1 MAKSVPEGLREALEQ
16 YLLGLG
22 PEVDTGYLRLVLAGP
37 PTKML
42 EDLFSILTQGDGS
55 PWQPSPGISVPVFL
69 VSETQAQIGTGLSC
83 ICNWDYALTVRNT
96 FPSFILLVDVAEWDE
111 RTYSMVNATATIGR
125 PLSAIKRSVPPL
137 REWNSLYAELVRI
150 VAREVG
156 LEYGDLE
163 AALRQSLRDLPA
175 LQPLQ
180 QHLLPWEIV
189 DRLAGLPTD
198 GISVDFNEVA
208 AECGLLASSDVG
220 TFGRSRS
227 VLGRLGRHLD
237 ENGIEGGIDELKA
250 TSRGDE
256 LAMHLDSLGDHIRR
270 EATSAAA
277 FRRAPS
283 YFLRC
288 PLPRPEWWQVLTLAE
303 LEHMLAEIGRGPAT
317 ERIVV
322 TCTNAL
328 NCQYVPGE
336 PYVVQDS
343 PQICVESPSEQFQSL
358 TLSRRIG
365 RRRSALVATP
375 GLVASP
381 WIFTESAAP
390 GHDSGL
396 SYVAEDTGALPAS
409 VSVISLAQFAPRA
422 YITCQGSGTVKVGTP
437 RRSRSGA
444 RWEQQIELR
453 TSGSKTFRAYCSPGV
468 AAVSVPRRQL
478 QVDVYEG
485 VTDIHLEIDGDE
497 EIGIDFV
504 NDSGIALSTTNLNII
519 LRHEDQ
525 ETELSVFDALVRAHQ
540 EGKRE
545 LLTATAT
552 DSWLRRME
560 DYVLANEESWRP
572 ALACPGWSDS
582 SPSRLSSKARLLGSI
597 VPQVDPRPSADS
609 LSAPRDFLE
618 ARDRVRG
625 WLRRQALQLPEIDLS
640 SEDVARLT
648 ANYLDAYRKWIEAE
662 PEEACWAD
670 VIAILEKDPIQY
682 GQQQYAAREPIA
694 ILLSP
699 LHPLRLAWQVAAQN
713 LLSAS
718 LEAPCPLAGLLD
730 PHRCPDALA
739 LPIARSGGVP
749 TWRPYLSVSCQ
760 DALWGLL
767 WNANRVRDFH
777 NHESLVELSR
787 VGAVPRGVQT
797 GFTASQARKT
807 LEEITR
813 VLPTRSIMR
822 LGIVSSGSGG
832 SSCSDGLMDWCR
844 DRFQDD
850 NEIVSGPRSIE
861 VYDSRSV
868 AYQPPNEEI
877 ASLADDTG
885 HRVRWFE
892 FGPTVTKDLVIVD
905 QLGIAEPS
913 PEFHEWKSPTSEGSL
928 VRNRLRMDLNSA
940 QWVVESRTGVTV
952 RSEDRLLD
960 QIGIV
965 TTLVEEL
972 ATARALSSHLGFTPN
987 PEVMDTELQEAKF
1000 LAVSSAEIDPAC
1012 FVRGTPHGGGYL
1024 WDYQLP
1030 QAQGPGEQRGGFY
1043 LLARPTDAIK
1053 TAVRSALELV
1063 TQSGIDLDALLLE
1076 TSRRGIP
1083 ILKRLSAGGSQAR
1096 GELGMLLAVRLLQ
1109 DAFRGRGGRVR
1120 LPVVDGN
1127 ALHMVLPVDPW
1138 TAPLDMVRR
1147 SLDEG
1152 SAATRPDL
1160 IVVCIQME
1168 PGQVVDIRLVPL
1180 EVKFR
1185 ESVMSNRD
1193 KVDSLKQA
1201 SSLGNLLGQILEDS
1215 PQNDL
1220 WRLCG
1225 RGFLAEMLDYGFRVY
1240 GDKSLTG
1247 KEPEEW
1253 VTLHQESLAS
1263 VLDGTATVTVA
1274 SEGRLLVVEESLV
1287 TQAVDLDGDG
1297 LRETFILNRED
1308 AGALLEEESVLSET
1322 AERLV
1327 ALLELCGPNED
1338 SDAPTIESASTQVPI
1353 ATAPPTLEIVNEE
1366 SGQPHSGNTAGLSPS
1381 AVPGE
1386 VRQRVTEGLAGFIGN
1401 RAAVKTLER
1410 AMLKALLTSPP
1421 QLPASYLF
1429 TGNPSTGKTE
1439 LARRVAR
1446 CLGLPFVSLDGR
1458 GLGNRERLFGLIDG
1472 ALRDSGQSPAQVGTR
1487 YQRPV
1492 FRYPPFVVF
1501 IDEVHLVPRAIQESF
1516 LTALEPKDRSV
1527 LLADRV
1533 ALLPE
1538 ATFLFATTRPSE
1550 VDTAFRTRC
1559 MEITLQDYTEEEVAV
1574 IVGMS
1579 HPDLPDHLR
1588 RKIARYGRLVPRIA
1602 LEVSSELANESLVS
1616 EHQERSLDDH
1626 LEEVRRTRLIDA
1638 NGLGLADIEYLE
1650 LLEGESRAL
1659 GERSI
1664 LTMLTNIDKDRILEE
1679 VEPLVVARLKLA
1691 RKTDRGREITPEG
1704 RRYLL
1709 ELRKQQRG

>member
-1 MAKSVPEGLREALEQ
+1 
-16 YLLGLG
+16 
-22 PEVDTGYLRLVLAGP
+22 
-37 PTKML
+37 ML
-42 EDLFSILTQGDGS
+42 EDLFAILTQGNGS
-55 PWQPSPGISVPVFL
+55 PWQPSPGISLPVFL
-69 VSETQAQIGTGLSC
+69 VSQTPAQISSGQSC

-111 RTYSMVNATATIGR
+111 RTYSMVNATSAIGR

-137 REWNSLYAELVRI
+137 KEWNTLYAELVQI
-150 VAREVG
+150 VAQEVG

-163 AALRQSLRDLPA
+163 AALRECLRDLPA

-180 QHLLPWEIV
+180 QQLLPWEII
-189 DRLAGLPTD
+189 DRLARLPTS
-198 GISVDFNEVA
+198 GIPVDFNEVA
-208 AECGLLASSDVG
+208 AECGLLASSEAG
-220 TFGRSRS
+220 TYGRGRT
-227 VLGRLGRHLD
+227 VLEQLGRLLD
-237 ENGIEGGIDELKA
+237 DNGIEGGIDELKA
-250 TSRGDE
+250 TSRGAQ
-256 LAMHLDSLGDHIRR
+256 LAVHLDGLGDHIRR

-283 YFLRC
+283 FFLRC
-288 PLPRPEWWQVLTLAE
+288 PLPRPEWWQVLTVAE
-303 LEHMLAEIGRGPAT
+303 LERMLAEIGRGPAT
-317 ERIVV
+317 ERISV

-328 NCQYVPGE
+328 NRQQVPGE
-336 PYVVQDS
+336 PYLVKDF
-343 PQICVESPSEQFQSL
+343 PQIYVEHPSGQFQ
-358 TLSRRIG
+358 TLRLARRIG
-365 RRRSALVATP
+365 RRRSELLATP
-375 GLVASP
+375 GFVASP
-381 WIFTESAAP
+381 WIFTEGAAP
-390 GHDSGL
+390 EHDSGL
-396 SYVAEDTGALPAS
+396 TYVAEDAGASPAS
-409 VSVISLAQFAPRA
+409 VSVVSLAQFAPRA
-422 YITCQGSGTVKVGTP
+422 FVTCQGPGTVKVGMP
-437 RRSRSGA
+437 RRSRPGA

-453 TSGSKTFRAYCSPGV
+453 TTGTKTFRAYCSPGV
-468 AAVSVPRRQL
+468 AAVRVPGLQL
-478 QVDVYEG
+478 PQVVYEG
-485 VTDIHLEIDGDE
+485 VADIQLEIDDDD

-504 NDSGIALSTTNLNII
+504 DESGNLLSTTTLDIMV
-519 LRHEDQ
+519 RHEDQ
-525 ETELSVFDALVRAHQ
+525 ETALSVFDALVRAHQ
-540 EGKRE
+540 EGKTE
-545 LLTATAT
+545 PLAATAT

-560 DYVLANEESWRP
+560 DEVLANEESWRP
-572 ALACPGWSDS
+572 ALAGPGWSDS
-582 SPSRLSSKARLLGSI
+582 SPRQLSSNARLLGSV
-597 VPQVDPRPSADS
+597 VPQVDPRPSADHF
-609 LSAPRDFLE
+609 SAPGDFLE
-618 ARDRVRG
+618 ARERVRR

-640 SEDVARLT
+640 AEDVTGLT
-648 ANYLDAYRKWIEAE
+648 ADYLEEYRKWIEAA

-670 VIAILEKDPIQY
+670 VIAILEKEPIQY
-682 GQQQYAAREPIA
+682 GQRQYAAREPIA
-694 ILLSP
+694 VLLSP

-713 LLSAS
+713 TLSAA

-739 LPIARSGGVP
+739 LPIARSGGAP
-749 TWRPYLSVSCQ
+749 TWRPYLSISCQ
-760 DALWGLL
+760 DALWGLF
-767 WNANRVRDFH
+767 WDANRIRDFH
-777 NHESLVELSR
+777 NHESLGELSR

-797 GFTASQARKT
+797 GFTASQSRKT

-822 LGIVSSGSGG
+822 LGIVSSGSGN

-844 DRFQDD
+844 DRFKDD
-850 NEIVSGPRSIE
+850 DEIVSGPRSIE
-861 VYDSRSV
+861 VFDDRTV

-885 HRVRWFE
+885 HRVRWFS
-892 FGPTVTKDLVIVD
+892 FGPAVTKDLVIVD
-905 QLGIAEPS
+905 QLGVAGPS
-913 PEFHEWKSPTSEGSL
+913 PEVHEWKSPTSEGSL

-940 QWVVESRTGVTV
+940 EWVVESRTGLTV

-960 QIGIV
+960 QVGIV
-965 TTLVEEL
+965 TALVEDL
-972 ATARALSSHLGFTPN
+972 ATSRARSSHLGFTPN
-987 PEVMDTELQEAKF
+987 PEVMDTELQNAKF

-1012 FVRGTPHGGGYL
+1012 FVRGTLRGGGYL

-1043 LLARPTDAIK
+1043 LLAQPPDAIK
-1053 TAVRSALELV
+1053 TAVRSALGLV
-1063 TQSGIDLDALLLE
+1063 TQADIDLDALLLE

-1083 ILKRLSAGGSQAR
+1083 ILKRLSAGGTQAK

-1109 DAFRGRGGRVR
+1109 DAFRDQGGRVR

-1127 ALHMVLPVDPW
+1127 TIHMVLPVDPW
-1138 TAPLDMVRR
+1138 TAPIDTVRR
-1147 SLDEG
+1147 NLIEG
-1152 SAATRPDL
+1152 SEATRPDL
-1160 IVVCIQME
+1160 IVVCIRME
-1168 PGQVVDIRLVPL
+1168 PGQGVLIRLVPL

-1185 ESVMSNRD
+1185 EGVMSNRD
-1193 KVDSLKQA
+1193 KTDSLRQA
-1201 SSLGNLLGQILEDS
+1201 KSLGTLLYQVLQDS
-1215 PQNDL
+1215 PRNDL

-1240 GDKSLTG
+1240 GDRSLTG

-1253 VTLHQESLAS
+1253 VIMHQECLAH
-1263 VLDGTATVTVA
+1263 VLDGTAVVTVA
-1274 SEGRLLVVEESLV
+1274 SEGRLLVVDESPL

-1297 LRETFILNRED
+1297 LEETFILNRQD
-1308 AGALLEEESVLSET
+1308 AGALLEEGSVLSET

-1327 ALLELCGPNED
+1327 VLLELCGPIED
-1338 SDAPTIESASTQVPI
+1338 SDATTVESASTQESTVS
-1353 ATAPPTLEIVNEE
+1353 APPT
-1366 SGQPHSGNTAGLSPS
+1366 SGSVTGEPGQRHSGHADGPS
-1381 AVPGE
+1381 RPAVSSE
-1386 VRQRVTEGLAGFIGN
+1386 VRQRVTEGLAGFVGN
-1401 RAAVKTLER
+1401 HAAVETLRR
-1410 AMLKALLTSPP
+1410 ALLRALLTSPP

-1458 GLGNRERLFGLIDG
+1458 GLGNRERLFDLIDG
-1472 ALRDSGQSPAQVGTR
+1472 ALRDSGQAPVQVGTR

-1516 LTALEPKDRSV
+1516 LTALEPMDRSV

-1538 ATFLFATTRPSE
+1538 ATFLFATTRPSD
-1550 VDTAFRTRC
+1550 VDAAFRTRC
-1559 MEITLQDYTEEEVAV
+1559 MEIPLQDYTEEEVAA

-1602 LEVSSELANESLVS
+1602 LEVSRELANESLVS

-1626 LEEVRRTRLIDA
+1626 LEEVRRTRLIDT

-1650 LLEGESRAL
+1650 LLDGESRPL

-1664 LTMLTNIDKDRILEE
+1664 LAMLTNIDKDRVLEE
-1679 VEPLVVARLKLA
+1679 VEPLVVARLRLA

-1709 ELRKQQRG
+1709 ELRRQRRG